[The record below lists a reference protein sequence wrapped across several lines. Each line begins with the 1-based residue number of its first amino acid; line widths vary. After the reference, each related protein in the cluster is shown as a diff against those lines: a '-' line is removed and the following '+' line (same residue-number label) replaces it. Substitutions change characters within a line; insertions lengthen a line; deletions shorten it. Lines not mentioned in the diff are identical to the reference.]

1 MKKFLKN
8 RNLIVDNYHKTG
20 TRCPGFL
27 NDQPVS
33 ESPHRHERNKEQ
45 GIPLY
50 RNLREGKN
58 DILRKQQMTL
68 WRKKKGGKKCR
79 RILKVF
85 DRLVGKSV

>member
-1 MKKFLKN
+1 MESQGI
-8 RNLIVDNYHKTG
+8 RAG
-20 TRCPGFL
+20 QSPGFL

-33 ESPHRHERNKEQ
+33 EGPYRHERYKRQ